1 MAGAESS
8 PTAQDAPTR
17 RASRA
22 WLEWSLGGLY
32 EGWLRMCGR
41 VERVGLRVGSDARGA
56 GRCGVRWLR
65 LRGGLAFARH
75 RHREMETSK
84 VKVILGTNL
93 HTTPTGQQRVT
104 RTSIALFCV
113 FSPRPASVSVVP
125 LGDGT
130 HSLTRSRHATDGAA
144 EPTARRSPIARQTHS
159 TQTEPPWNS
168 GRDARRWTLISPLW
182 HMLSRRNSDEGCTL
196 NLPTPRCSKSQVPLS
211 PFSPS
216 APRAPQRWAPCLR
229 TSEATREPVS
239 AQSSGAQGEQPSS
252 ESACLQEPPY
262 MADWLVES
270 PFSKCCVAI
279 HVEPI
284 LAVTASLMRV
294 VVSLGPY
301 GRSQQFVCPHA
312 LRTSLSFFV
321 KETTAGGAFT
331 DSGSWFCGLWRLSGW
346 KREYVAW

>member
-41 VERVGLRVGSDARGA
+41 VERVGSRVGSDARGA
-56 GRCGVRWLR
+56 GRCGVLAATAAGRFGVCAPSASRNGNIESQSDTWYKFAHHAHGTTTSHTHINSSVLCFLSTAGVR
-65 LRGGLAFARH
+65 QRRTARGRESGL
-75 RHREMETSK
+75 
-84 VKVILGTNL
+84 
-93 HTTPTGQQRVT
+93 
-104 RTSIALFCV
+104 
-113 FSPRPASVSVVP
+113 
-125 LGDGT
+125 T
-130 HSLTRSRHATDGAA
+130 HESRHATDGAA
-144 EPTARRSPIARQTHS
+144 EPTARQTHS

>member
-130 HSLTRSRHATDGAA
+130 RLTSHVTRGRSRAHRTAITDRPANTQYTNRATL
-144 EPTARRSPIARQTHS
+144 EQWPRRA
-159 TQTEPPWNS
+159 
-168 GRDARRWTLISPLW
+168 PL
-182 HMLSRRNSDEGCTL
+182 DFD
-196 NLPTPRCSKSQVPLS
+196 LPT
-211 PFSPS
+211 
-216 APRAPQRWAPCLR
+216 
-229 TSEATREPVS
+229 
-239 AQSSGAQGEQPSS
+239 
-252 ESACLQEPPY
+252 
-262 MADWLVES
+262 MA
-270 PFSKCCVAI
+270 
-279 HVEPI
+279 
-284 LAVTASLMRV
+284 
-294 VVSLGPY
+294 Y
-301 GRSQQFVCPHA
+301 A
-312 LRTSLSFFV
+312 LPT
-321 KETTAGGAFT
+321 
-331 DSGSWFCGLWRLSGW
+331 
-346 KREYVAW
+346 

>member
-130 HSLTRSRHATDGAA
+130 RLTSGARHATD
-144 EPTARRSPIARQTHS
+144 TAQPSPPHGDHRSPGKHTVH
-159 TQTEPPWNS
+159 
-168 GRDARRWTLISPLW
+168 
-182 HMLSRRNSDEGCTL
+182 
-196 NLPTPRCSKSQVPLS
+196 K
-211 PFSPS
+211 PS
-216 APRAPQRWAPCLR
+216 HPGTVA
-229 TSEATREPVS
+229 ATR
-239 AQSSGAQGEQPSS
+239 
-252 ESACLQEPPY
+252 
-262 MADWLVES
+262 
-270 PFSKCCVAI
+270 
-279 HVEPI
+279 
-284 LAVTASLMRV
+284 AV
-294 VVSLGPY
+294 
-301 GRSQQFVCPHA
+301 
-312 LRTSLSFFV
+312 
-321 KETTAGGAFT
+321 
-331 DSGSWFCGLWRLSGW
+331 GL
-346 KREYVAW
+346 

>member
-56 GRCGVRWLR
+56 GRCGVRWSPACGAVCVWR
-65 LRGGLAFARH
+65 LRAD

-130 HSLTRSRHATDGAA
+130 HSRVTSRDRRRSRAHRPANTQYTNRATL
-144 EPTARRSPIARQTHS
+144 EQWPRRA
-159 TQTEPPWNS
+159 
-168 GRDARRWTLISPLW
+168 PL
-182 HMLSRRNSDEGCTL
+182 DFD
-196 NLPTPRCSKSQVPLS
+196 LPT
-211 PFSPS
+211 
-216 APRAPQRWAPCLR
+216 
-229 TSEATREPVS
+229 
-239 AQSSGAQGEQPSS
+239 
-252 ESACLQEPPY
+252 
-262 MADWLVES
+262 MA
-270 PFSKCCVAI
+270 
-279 HVEPI
+279 
-284 LAVTASLMRV
+284 
-294 VVSLGPY
+294 Y
-301 GRSQQFVCPHA
+301 A
-312 LRTSLSFFV
+312 LPT
-321 KETTAGGAFT
+321 
-331 DSGSWFCGLWRLSGW
+331 
-346 KREYVAW
+346 

>member
-56 GRCGVRWLR
+56 GRCGVRWSPACGAVCVWR
-65 LRGGLAFARH
+65 LRAD

-130 HSLTRSRHATDGAA
+130 RLTSHVTRPTRRSRAHRTAITDRPANTQYTNRATL
-144 EPTARRSPIARQTHS
+144 EQWPRRA
-159 TQTEPPWNS
+159 
-168 GRDARRWTLISPLW
+168 PL
-182 HMLSRRNSDEGCTL
+182 DFD
-196 NLPTPRCSKSQVPLS
+196 LPT
-211 PFSPS
+211 
-216 APRAPQRWAPCLR
+216 
-229 TSEATREPVS
+229 
-239 AQSSGAQGEQPSS
+239 
-252 ESACLQEPPY
+252 
-262 MADWLVES
+262 MA
-270 PFSKCCVAI
+270 
-279 HVEPI
+279 
-284 LAVTASLMRV
+284 
-294 VVSLGPY
+294 Y
-301 GRSQQFVCPHA
+301 A
-312 LRTSLSFFV
+312 LPT
-321 KETTAGGAFT
+321 
-331 DSGSWFCGLWRLSGW
+331 
-346 KREYVAW
+346 